1 MPQINFKLSDSQK
14 FDAIWTLLN
23 PNYNEEGNWT
33 VDYTICDVFDDY
45 ALAYNYESA
54 QYERVYY
61 TKNDETDSIVLGEKV
76 RVFIVDVT
84 EKEKATID
92 TLRQLNGGTYE
103 LVSENLV
110 NADSN
115 AEKISGFELKVAE
128 LENNIATLNTEK
140 SDVQTQYDLEH
151 QKVEDLSAENET
163 LKQYKLSIE
172 TEQKNSV
179 FAEYEDKLSEDILN
193 TYREKASE
201 YSVSDL
207 DKELAYE
214 LKKANFSIY
223 DKKPENGYLRKDA
236 QKTGIDEILARYVK

>member
-1 MPQINFKLSDSQK
+1 MI
-14 FDAIWTLLN
+14 
-23 PNYNEEGNWT
+23 
-33 VDYTICDVFDDY
+33 
-45 ALAYNYESA
+45 
-54 QYERVYY
+54 
-61 TKNDETDSIVLGEKV
+61 
-76 RVFIVDVT
+76 
-84 EKEKATID
+84 
-92 TLRQLNGGTYE
+92 LRQLNGDTYE